1 MPQKYQAKLSMI
13 KKRISDLLLKYETRL
28 EIAFFVGGFIFDIWM
43 LSAPDEIFSVL
54 QQIFYLLVIA
64 SLIHFELLHRLQ
76 TWRPHG
82 LILKFWPYRT
92 LVLHFFLGSLL
103 SVYSLF
109 YIKSASFFSSIVF
122 LLFMIGLLLAN
133 EFPLVKKANVSIK
146 VGLYAICLFSFLS
159 ILFPIL
165 FGFVGFVPFLFSLSF
180 TFILFYL
187 QFMRLRLRIP
197 DQKLL
202 ARVLM
207 APAGAVLTLFFVFYF
222 LGWIPPVPLSVKA
235 QGIYHFIEKK
245 NNDYLLSFEP
255 NWLGFL
261 SDEDDN
267 FNARPGDKIYYFA
280 QIYSPARISDEVVIH
295 WYQKNKKNN
304 WELMDKIPLQTKG
317 GREQGFRGFAT
328 KSNYT
333 AGSWKIEVRTSSG
346 IEISRL
352 YFDVNLDSDTSERN
366 FKIITR

>member
-1 MPQKYQAKLSMI
+1 MI
-13 KKRISDLLLKYETRL
+13 KQRISEVLLKYETRL

-43 LSAPDEIFSVL
+43 LAAPDEVFSIL
-54 QQIFYLLVIA
+54 QQAFYLIVIA

-76 TWRPHG
+76 TWRPHN
-82 LILKFWPYRT
+82 IISVKFWPYRT

-122 LLFMIGLLLAN
+122 LLFMISLLFAN
-133 EFPLVKKANVSIK
+133 ELPFVKKANVSIK

-165 FGFVGFVPFLFSLSF
+165 FGFVGLVPFLFSLSF
-180 TFILFYL
+180 TFLLFYL
-187 QFMRLRLRIP
+187 QFLRLRLSIP
-197 DQKLL
+197 DQKILV
-202 ARVLM
+202 RVLM
-207 APAGAVLTLFFVFYF
+207 APAGTVLSLFFVFYF
-222 LGWIPPVPLSVKA
+222 LGWIPPVPLSVKF
-235 QGIYHFIEKK
+235 QGIYHLVEKQ

-255 NWLGFL
+255 RWPSFL
-261 SDEDDN
+261 SDANKD
-267 FNARPGDKIYYFA
+267 FNGRPGDKIFYFA

-295 WYQKNKKNN
+295 WYQKNRKND
-304 WELMDKIPLQTKG
+304 WELMDKIPLQTRG

-333 AGSWKIEVRTSSG
+333 AGSWKIELRTSSG
-346 IEISRL
+346 IEISRT
-352 YFDVNLDSDTSERN
+352 YFDVNLVANTLQRN
-366 FKIITR
+366 FKIIVK

>member
-1 MPQKYQAKLSMI
+1 MI
-13 KKRISDLLLKYETRL
+13 KQRISEILQKYETRL

-43 LSAPDEIFSVL
+43 LAAPDELFSVL
-54 QQIFYLLVIA
+54 QQAFYLLVIA

-76 TWRPHG
+76 TWRPHSF
-82 LILKFWPYRT
+82 LLKIWPYRT

-109 YIKSASFFSSIVF
+109 YIKSASVFSSIVF
-122 LLFMIGLLLAN
+122 LLFMISLLFAN
-133 EFPLVKKANVSIK
+133 ELPFVKKANVSIK

-180 TFILFYL
+180 TFLLFYF
-187 QFMRLRLRIP
+187 QFLRLRLSIP
-197 DQKLL
+197 DQRLL
-202 ARVLM
+202 IRVLM
-207 APAGAVLTLFFVFYF
+207 APAATVLSLFFVFYF
-222 LGWIPPVPLSVKA
+222 LGWIPPVPLSVKS
-235 QGIYHFIEKK
+235 QGIYHFVEKK

-255 NWLGFL
+255 SWPYFL
-261 SDEDDN
+261 SEANDD
-267 FNARPGDKIYYFA
+267 FNARAGDKIYYFA

-295 WYQKNKKNN
+295 WYQKNRKND
-304 WELMDKIPLQTKG
+304 WELMDKIPLQTRG
-317 GREQGFRGFAT
+317 GRELGFRGFAT

-333 AGSWKIEVRTSSG
+333 AGSWKIEARTSSG

-352 YFDVNLDSDTSERN
+352 YFNVHLTDDISERN
-366 FKIITR
+366 FKIITK